1 MENQNDTQN
10 INKIKNPNENK
21 ICALIGNENQTVHS
35 NSNRSNENVIQNVII
50 IQNENDA
57 PNINNFQN
65 QSVNQRQDVYSRC
78 FKVLNMIIECIF
90 CIAFIVFE
98 KVIKEKDYFFDAHYL
113 NMIFYN
119 LIIFKHLYMGNI

>member
-1 MENQNDTQN
+1 MKIQVNTQSTSRNQKDNCAP
-10 INKIKNPNENK
+10 IGNENK
-21 ICALIGNENQTVHS
+21 ILNSTNSRNEDKILHFETRDN
-35 NSNRSNENVIQNVII
+35 I
-50 IQNENDA
+50 NDS
-57 PNINNFQN
+57 PNINNSQN
-65 QSVNQRQDVYSRC
+65 QNVNQRQDVYSRC
-78 FKVLNMIIECIF
+78 FKVLCMIIECIF